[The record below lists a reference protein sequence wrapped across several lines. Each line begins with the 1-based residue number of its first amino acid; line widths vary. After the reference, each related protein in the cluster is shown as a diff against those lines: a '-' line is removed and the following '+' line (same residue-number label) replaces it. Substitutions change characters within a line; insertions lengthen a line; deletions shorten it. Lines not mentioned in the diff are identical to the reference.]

1 MEYFLKDINGR
12 GTLKGDINQ
21 KKDEIKFPFTVDTID
36 LFKEREK
43 CFRLTQKTHKCYTRN
58 VI

>member
-36 LFKEREK
+36 LFKE
-43 CFRLTQKTHKCYTRN
+43 
-58 VI
+58 